1 MPTISVV
8 IPACNEEKYI
18 EATLNSLKQ
27 QEFNDYETIVVC
39 NGCTDNTESI
49 AKQHEGEN
57 TTVISFPEANVSKA
71 RNIGASKASGSVLL
85 FLDADSTLEQDA
97 LSKINEQFM
106 DNHYAATTKAKP
118 GTPSLKFNLALGLKN
133 FYLSTGLYEGCSGAL
148 ICRRGD
154 FDKVNGYDS
163 ALIVKEHRKLIIKL
177 KRATQKE
184 FVCINTHLTT
194 SMRRYQQ
201 WGLSKSAVFW
211 TKQWLKNYLGDLK
224 KSEYEKIR

>member
-27 QEFNDYETIVVC
+27 QEFKDYETIVVC
-39 NGCTDNTESI
+39 NGCIDNTESI
-49 AKQHEGEN
+49 TKQHENEN
-57 TTVISFPEANVSKA
+57 IKVISFPEANVSKA
-71 RNIGASKASGSVLL
+71 RNIGASKANGNVLL
-85 FLDADSTLEQDA
+85 FLDADSTLEKDA
-97 LSKINEQFM
+97 LSKINEQFT
-106 DNHYAATTKAKP
+106 DSHYAATTLSKP
-118 GTPSLKFNLALGLKN
+118 NTSSLKFNLALGFKN

-148 ICRRGD
+148 ICRREE

-163 ALIVKEHRKLIIKL
+163 NIIVKEHRKLIIKL

-184 FVCINTHLTT
+184 FRCIDTPLTT

-201 WGLSKSAVFW
+201 WGLTKSAIFW

-224 KSEYEKIR
+224 KSEYEKVR